1 MPTKREPRPFSL
13 TTLEVELEKKTR
25 ISKDVANSRILLRVE
40 KDLLNSLLPHQKEG
54 LVEMVIRE
62 GRVLLSDEQGLGKT
76 LHALALCSY
85 YRANWPV
92 LIICPKS
99 VLHVWKH
106 EAIKWLKI
114 PESRIE
120 IIDGKKT

>member
-1 MPTKREPRPFSL
+1 MMMIVCFFRINQYTNTKISIIYRKNYWIL
-13 TTLEVELEKKTR
+13 TPILLTLKKITR
-25 ISKDVANSRILLRVE
+25 VSKEAATSQVLLRVE
-40 KDLLNSLLPHQKEG
+40 KDLWNHLHTHQKEG

-76 LHALALCSY
+76 LQALALCSY

-99 VLHVWKH
+99 VL
-106 EAIKWLKI
+106 
-114 PESRIE
+114 
-120 IIDGKKT
+120 